1 MIETNCPQCKKT
13 FALDDKL
20 AGQTVRCKDCGGIF
34 KVPMPVVDGI
44 EVVAASQ
51 SGSYYN
57 PKGKVAD
64 EIDYEIFGNEMQYVE
79 IELDPGETV
88 IAEAGMMMYMD
99 QVIKMETV
107 FGSPSKQGGGF
118 WQKVASAG
126 KRMLSGE
133 SLFLTTFS
141 NSSANKAKAAFASP
155 YPGKIIPMHLDEL
168 GGQIICQKDAF
179 LCGAKGIEIEIAFNK
194 KIGVGLFGGE
204 GFIMQ
209 KLTGDGI
216 ACCHAGGTIMERD
229 LQPGEQLRIDT
240 GCIVALAPSVDYDI
254 QFVGGFK
261 NTIFGGEGLFLATLT
276 GPGRIWL
283 QSLPFSRLAGRVIAA
298 TGITRGGGKG
308 EGSLLDLTGL
318 GGMILGDD

>member
-1 MIETNCPQCKKT
+1 
-13 FALDDKL
+13 
-20 AGQTVRCKDCGGIF
+20 
-34 KVPMPVVDGI
+34 
-44 EVVAASQ
+44 
-51 SGSYYN
+51 
-57 PKGKVAD
+57 
-64 EIDYEIFGNEMQYVE
+64 MQYVE

-99 QVIKMETV
+99 QAIKMETV
-107 FGSPSKQGGGF
+107 FGSPSKPGGGF

-126 KRMLSGE
+126 KRLMTGE

-141 NSSANKAKAAFASP
+141 NQGHGKAKAAFAAP

-168 GGQIICQKDAF
+168 GGQIVCQKDAF
-179 LCGAKGIEIEIAFNK
+179 LCGAKGIEVEIAFNK

-229 LQPGEQLRIDT
+229 LKPGERLRIDT

-254 QFVGGFK
+254 EFVGGFK
-261 NTIFGGEGLFLATLT
+261 NTIFGGEGLLLATLT

-283 QSLPFSRLAGRVIAA
+283 QSLPFSRLAGRVISVTA
-298 TGITRGGGKG
+298 TGRAGGGKG
-308 EGSLLDLTGL
+308 EGSLIDLAGL
-318 GGMILGDD
+318 GGMLMGDGD

>member
-1 MIETNCPQCKKT
+1 
-13 FALDDKL
+13 
-20 AGQTVRCKDCGGIF
+20 
-34 KVPMPVVDGI
+34 MPVADGI
-44 EVVAASQ
+44 EVMSHNSAS
-51 SGSYYN
+51 GVYRN
-57 PKGKVAD
+57 RGKVAD

-79 IELDPGETV
+79 IELDPSETV

-99 QVIKMETV
+99 SVIKMETV

-126 KRMLSGE
+126 KRLITGE

-141 NSSANKAKAAFASP
+141 NPGGKKAKVAFAAP

-168 GGQIICQKDAF
+168 GGQIVCQKDAF
-179 LCGAKGIEIEIAFNK
+179 LCGAKGIEVEIAFNK

-216 ACCHAGGTIMERD
+216 ACCHAGGTIMERV
-229 LQPGEQLRIDT
+229 LEPGEQLRIDT
-240 GCIVALAPSVDYDI
+240 GCIVALAPSVEYDV

-261 NTIFGGEGLFLATLT
+261 NTIFGGEGLFLASLT
-276 GPGRIWL
+276 GPGKIWL
-283 QSLPFSRLAGRVIAA
+283 QSLPFSRLAGRVMAA
-298 TGITRGGGKG
+298 GIGRGGGTKG
-308 EGSLLDLTGL
+308 EGSLLDLSGL
-318 GGMILGDD
+318 GGMILGDNN